1 MHFIVFLKL
10 QLSAPT
16 LRIIYII
23 SIILCV
29 HALQLY
35 TAITC
40 YNTHSWEEFAELF
53 KLIGD
58 SEYAAGQLM
67 KAELRGLVQVAL
79 LKLTM
84 GSQPDPA
91 EHLAAF
97 LGMPSNCR
105 RVSR

>member
-1 MHFIVFLKL
+1 MHYC
-10 QLSAPT
+10 T
-16 LRIIYII
+16 
-23 SIILCV
+23 
-29 HALQLY
+29 H
-35 TAITC
+35 C
-40 YNTHSWEEFAELF
+40 YHCCTSHSWEEFAELF

-105 RVSR
+105 RVSTCTLAHIALTKCSLTVFCSV

>member
-1 MHFIVFLKL
+1 
-10 QLSAPT
+10 
-16 LRIIYII
+16 
-23 SIILCV
+23 
-29 HALQLY
+29 
-35 TAITC
+35 
-40 YNTHSWEEFAELF
+40 
-53 KLIGD
+53 
-58 SEYAAGQLM
+58 M

-105 RVSR
+105 RVSA